1 MSHTNFVPQTTLYTS
16 IKDSQNQQMI
26 ARPTPTPLRPRCPP
40 IPLAPLTHNSLQ
52 KYKPFFEHVLDQK
65 LKERDE
71 YYLRQI
77 QVREEEV
84 EARRVLREQEFQT
97 DLAAHRVTLESVSR
111 QLEESRVNRYL
122 GKTVQ
127 RIY

>member
-1 MSHTNFVPQTTLYTS
+1 MSTS
-16 IKDSQNQQMI
+16 TSAPSNAQL
-26 ARPTPTPLRPRCPP
+26 TPEVQ
-40 IPLAPLTHNSLQ
+40 A
-52 KYKPFFEHVLDQK
+52 FFEHVLDQK